1 MISLK
6 KILYEVLNNYSVE
19 VDLFVDKS
27 AAVYDI
33 TNEIR
38 ALQGVTIVTI
48 ITPED
53 YVQKTGSSDEY
64 LRLRIKFVTKGEPKD
79 MLQQFLD
86 DALATSP
93 GPDEDEIR
101 IQGVKSMKYRED
113 TLKRL

>member
-1 MISLK
+1 MIKLK
-6 KILYEVLNNYSVE
+6 NILYEILNNYSVE

-64 LRLRIKFVTKGEPKD
+64 IRLRIKFVTRGESKE
-79 MLQQFLD
+79 MLQNFLD
-86 DALATSP
+86 AALAKDDKDT
-93 GPDEDEIR
+93 IR

>member
-27 AAVYDI
+27 TSTYDI

-38 ALQGVTIVTI
+38 ALKGVTIVTI

-53 YVQKTGSSDEY
+53 YTQTGGDEY
-64 LRLRIKFVTKGEPKD
+64 VRLRIKFVTRGEAKD

-86 DALATSP
+86 SALAKN
-93 GPDEDEIR
+93 DEDELR
-101 IQGVKSMKYRED
+101 IQGIKTMKYREG

>member
-6 KILYEVLNNYSVE
+6 KILYEILNNYSVE

-27 AAVYDI
+27 ASHYDI

-38 ALQGVTIVTI
+38 ALRGVTIVTI

-53 YVQKTGSSDEY
+53 YSQSGDDEY
-64 LRLRIKFVTKGEPKD
+64 IRLRIKFVTQDDAKTS
-79 MLQQFLD
+79 LQSFLD

-93 GPDEDEIR
+93 GPEEDNIR
-101 IQGVKSMKYRED
+101 IQGIKSMKYREG
-113 TLKRL
+113 TLKKID

>member
-6 KILYEVLNNYSVE
+6 KILNEVLNNYSVE

-27 AAVYDI
+27 ISTYDV

-38 ALQGVTIVTI
+38 ALKGVTIVTI

-53 YVQKTGSSDEY
+53 YSQTGGDEY
-64 LRLRIKFVTKGEPKD
+64 IRLRIKFVTRGEAD
-79 MLQQFLD
+79 EMLQGFLD
-86 DALATSP
+86 DALANSP
-93 GPDEDEIR
+93 GPKEDNIR
-101 IQGVKSMKYRED
+101 IQGVKSMKYREN

>member
-6 KILYEVLNNYSVE
+6 KILLEVINNYSVE
-19 VDLFVDKS
+19 VDLFIDKS
-27 AAVYDI
+27 SSTYDV

-38 ALQGVTIVTI
+38 ALKGVTIVTI

-53 YVQKTGSSDEY
+53 YAQTGGDEY
-64 LRLRIKFVTKGEPKD
+64 IRLRIKFVTRWEAND

-86 DALATSP
+86 DALAQN
-93 GPDEDEIR
+93 DKDEIR
-101 IQGVKSMKYRED
+101 IQGIKSMSYIEG

>member
-27 AAVYDI
+27 VSTYDI

-38 ALQGVTIVTI
+38 ALKGVTIVTI

-53 YVQKTGSSDEY
+53 YSQTGGDEY
-64 LRLRIKFVTKGEPKD
+64 IRLRIKFVTRD
-79 MLQQFLD
+79 DANVILQQFLD
-86 DALATSP
+86 DILAKN
-93 GPDEDEIR
+93 DEDTLR
-101 IQGVKSMKYRED
+101 IQGIKSMKYREG

>member
-6 KILYEVLNNYSVE
+6 KILNEILNNYSVE
-19 VDLFVDKS
+19 VDLFVDTS
-27 AAVYDI
+27 TSTYDI

-38 ALQGVTIVTI
+38 ALKGVTIVTI

-53 YVQKTGSSDEY
+53 YSQTSGDEY
-64 LRLRIKFVTKGEPKD
+64 IRLRIKFVTRGEAND

-86 DALATSP
+86 SALAQD
-93 GPDEDEIR
+93 DEDNVR
-101 IQGVKSMKYRED
+101 IPGVKSMKYREG

>member
-19 VDLFVDKS
+19 VDLFIDKS
-27 AAVYDI
+27 ASTYEV

-38 ALQGVTIVTI
+38 ALKGITIVTI

-53 YVQKTGSSDEY
+53 YSQTGGDEY
-64 LRLRIKFVTKGEPKD
+64 NRLKIKFVTRGDSNE

-86 DALATSP
+86 SALAKDDKDT
-93 GPDEDEIR
+93 IR
-101 IQGVKSMKYRED
+101 IQGVKSMKYRKD

>member
-6 KILYEVLNNYSVE
+6 KILYEVLNTFSVE
-19 VDLFVDKS
+19 VDLFIDPNVFISD
-27 AAVYDI
+27 VL
-33 TNEIR
+33 NEIR
-38 ALQGVTIVTI
+38 ALKGITIVTI

-53 YVQKTGSSDEY
+53 YTQTGDDEY
-64 LRLRIKFVTKGEPKD
+64 IRLRLKFVTREEANN

-101 IQGVKSMKYRED
+101 IQGIKSMKFREG

>member
-6 KILYEVLNNYSVE
+6 KILYEILNNYSVE
-19 VDLFVDKS
+19 VDLFTDKTS
-27 AAVYDI
+27 STYDV

-38 ALQGVTIVTI
+38 ALKGVTIVTI

-53 YVQKTGSSDEY
+53 YVQSGDDEY
-64 LRLRIKFVTKGEPKD
+64 IKLRIKFVTRGEAND

-86 DALATSP
+86 SALAQ
-93 GPDEDEIR
+93 DEDNIR
-101 IQGVKSMKYRED
+101 IQGIKSMKYREG

>member
-6 KILYEVLNNYSVE
+6 NILYEVLNNYSVE

-27 AAVYDI
+27 ISTYDI

-53 YVQKTGSSDEY
+53 YTQTGDDEY
-64 LRLRIKFVTKGEPKD
+64 VRVRLKFVSRGEAKE

-93 GPDEDEIR
+93 GPDEDEVR
-101 IQGVKSMKYRED
+101 IPGIKNMKFRD
-113 TLKRL
+113 GTLKRL

>member
-1 MISLK
+1 MIKLK
-6 KILYEVLNNYSVE
+6 NILYEILNNYSVE
-19 VDLFVDKS
+19 VDLFISQEVNT
-27 AAVYDI
+27 YDVL
-33 TNEIR
+33 NEIR
-38 ALQGVTIVTI
+38 ALKGVTIVTI

-64 LRLRIKFVTKGEPKD
+64 IRLRIKFVTKGEPKD

>member
-38 ALQGVTIVTI
+38 AVKGITIVTI

-53 YVQKTGSSDEY
+53 YSQTGGDEY
-64 LRLRIKFVTKGEPKD
+64 IRLRIKFVTRGEANN

-86 DALATSP
+86 NALAKDDKDSV
-93 GPDEDEIR
+93 R
-101 IQGVKSMKYRED
+101 IQGIKSMKYREG

>member
-27 AAVYDI
+27 SSTYDV

-53 YVQKTGSSDEY
+53 YQQSGDDEY
-64 LRLRIKFVTKGEPKD
+64 IRLRIKFVTRGEAND

-86 DALATSP
+86 DALAKDDKDT
-93 GPDEDEIR
+93 IR
-101 IQGVKSMKYRED
+101 IQGIKSMKYREG

>member
-19 VDLFVDKS
+19 VDLFIDKS
-27 AAVYDI
+27 ASTYEV

-38 ALQGVTIVTI
+38 ALKGITIVTI

-53 YVQKTGSSDEY
+53 YSQTGGDEY
-64 LRLRIKFVTKGEPKD
+64 IRLKIKFVTRGDSNE

-86 DALATSP
+86 SALAKDDKDT
-93 GPDEDEIR
+93 IR
-101 IQGVKSMKYRED
+101 IQGVKSMKYRKD

>member
-6 KILYEVLNNYSVE
+6 RILNEVLSNYSVE
-19 VDLFVDKS
+19 VDLFIDKS
-27 AAVYDI
+27 TSTYDV

-38 ALQGVTIVTI
+38 ALKGVTIVTI

-53 YVQKTGSSDEY
+53 YSQTGGDEY
-64 LRLRIKFVTKGEPKD
+64 IRLRIKFVTRGEVKD

-86 DALATSP
+86 DALAKDDKDS
-93 GPDEDEIR
+93 IR
-101 IQGVKSMKYRED
+101 IQGIKSMKYRED